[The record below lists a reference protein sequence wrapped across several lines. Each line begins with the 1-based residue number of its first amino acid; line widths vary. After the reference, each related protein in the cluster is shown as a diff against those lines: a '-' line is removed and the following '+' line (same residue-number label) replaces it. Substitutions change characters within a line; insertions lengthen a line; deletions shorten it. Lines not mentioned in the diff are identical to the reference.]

1 MRFSSVHERQTG
13 FTLIELLVVIA
24 IVLILIAIALP
35 NFLTAQVR
43 AKVARARAD
52 MRTVRLV
59 LENYFIDFDLYPDH
73 ATDTWHPSLLE
84 VPSLTTPI
92 EYLNSFPPDPF
103 PRIDADIYSDP
114 RSFGDGG
121 YYRYYNAGRWK
132 SIYPELEQQGI
143 VWFLMSNGPDGDIDV
158 HDNAGDIGRD
168 LLAGKTYMYYAPTN
182 GARSSGDF
190 IKTNKDYVL

>member
-43 AKVARARAD
+43 AKVARAKAD
-52 MRTVRLV
+52 MRTVRIV
-59 LENYFIDFDLYPDH
+59 LESYFIDFELYPDH

-92 EYLNSFPPDPF
+92 EYLNAFPPDPF
-103 PRIDADIYSDP
+103 P
-114 RSFGDGG
+114 
-121 YYRYYNAGRWK
+121 
-132 SIYPELEQQGI
+132 
-143 VWFLMSNGPDGDIDV
+143 
-158 HDNAGDIGRD
+158 
-168 LLAGKTYMYYAPTN
+168 
-182 GARSSGDF
+182 
-190 IKTNKDYVL
+190 